1 MHKILTP
8 GYVNAQFRFA
18 VRPSFDSR
26 RHMQDPDLPL
36 PWQDIVQVLVPST
49 ADTWMRHGMSSS
61 ASSVDSTQATTCPIC
76 LSPPTAPRM
85 TRCGHV
91 YCYACILHYLTVAE
105 NGKGTRGVQRYVK
118 RCPVCWDDVMARDLK
133 SVRWIDAQS
142 LADLHTAAFLDGRG
156 EVGDM
161 SDILTLRLMERPH
174 DSVIALPRSPHWPV
188 DTSLGLPCTQPDA
201 LAFARCVLASRSLV
215 TSSLE
220 SDIASVQ
227 KDMSPPHAS
236 LLDELSLEFLR
247 VAHTQLMEQWEQAQ
261 ALPESVCTQCVPDEQ
276 RQGMSYFYYQA
287 ASGQNVFIHPI
298 DIKVLL
304 SHFGTYAAFPDTL
317 MVAVQHAEEGTV
329 DESLRKKCKYM
340 AHLPMSA
347 DVTFVEIDWA
357 RTSSVLGQIQGD
369 IPWKSWSST
378 LAQRRQRHHEKATKE
393 ERARIRADK
402 DTKNTMLKSSSRGG
416 SASDAARDTSGMSFR
431 ESAMVGA
438 EMYFPIHPGRL
449 ADDPDVVFPSVTS
462 HPPNH
467 VPNDGPR
474 TVWGTPAT
482 ATMPTPSQGARDVD
496 EAWNALE
503 ARAQDDA
510 SMPPSGTKQ
519 RPKRKPKLILTGGGR
534 GAL

>member
-1 MHKILTP
+1 
-8 GYVNAQFRFA
+8 
-18 VRPSFDSR
+18 
-26 RHMQDPDLPL
+26 
-36 PWQDIVQVLVPST
+36 
-49 ADTWMRHGMSSS
+49 
-61 ASSVDSTQATTCPIC
+61 
-76 LSPPTAPRM
+76 
-85 TRCGHV
+85 
-91 YCYACILHYLTVAE
+91 
-105 NGKGTRGVQRYVK
+105 
-118 RCPVCWDDVMARDLK
+118 MARDLK

-142 LADLHTAAFLDGRG
+142 VAGLHTATFLDGRG
-156 EVGDM
+156 KVDDM
-161 SDILTLRLMERPH
+161 DDILTLRLMERPH
-174 DSVIALPRSPHWPV
+174 DSVIALPRSPHWPI
-188 DTSLGLPCTQPDA
+188 DTSMGLACTQPDA
-201 LAFARCVLASRSLV
+201 LVFARCVLASRSLM

-220 SDIASVQ
+220 ADMTSVE

-247 VAHTQLMEQWEQAQ
+247 VAHAQLTEQWEQAQ
-261 ALPESVCTQCVPDEQ
+261 ALPESVGTQCMPDEH
-276 RQGMSYFYYQA
+276 RHGMSYFYYQA

-317 MVAVQHAEEGTV
+317 MVVVEHAEEGTV
-329 DESLRKKCKYM
+329 DESLRKRCKYM

-357 RTSSVLGQIQGD
+357 RTSSMLGPIQGD

-378 LAQRRQRHHEKATKE
+378 LAQRRQRHHQKATKE

-402 DTKNTMLKSSSRGG
+402 GTKNAMLKSSSGRG
-416 SASDAARDTSGMSFR
+416 SASEAASDASGMSFR

-438 EMYFPIHPGRL
+438 EMYFPIHPGRVT
-449 ADDPDVVFPSVTS
+449 DDPDVVFPSVTS
-462 HPPNH
+462 HTPNL

-482 ATMPTPSQGARDVD
+482 GTMPLPSQGARDVD

-503 ARAQDDA
+503 AHARDDV
-510 SMPPSGTKQ
+510 SMPPAGTKQ
-519 RPKRKPKLILTGGGR
+519 RPKRKPKLILTAGGR